1 MNETT
6 FNRRAHRIGALIVLL
21 LIVVVEVGMR

>member
-1 MNETT
+1 MPDTT
-6 FNRRAHRIGALIVLL
+6 FNRRAHLIGFVVLLL